1 MDPEVRL
8 LHDIYAAALA
18 ASPWQG
24 VVGQAADLLQ
34 ATSAFLF
41 TPFQPPAAGGFT
53 VGSGAASGLT
63 GQGGG

>member
-8 LHDIYAAALA
+8 LHDIYAAALDA
-18 ASPWQG
+18 TPWQG

-41 TPFQPPAAGGFT
+41 TPFQPPASRCAT
-53 VGSGAASGLT
+53 RCRSR
-63 GQGGG
+63 